1 MAVIFSGALLVIGSH
16 LHATVTQSLR
26 LRFDNQMLSRDL
38 ATSEQHAALL
48 EQAHAAVLQAKE
60 AAEAAN
66 RAKSE
71 FLATMSHE
79 LRTPLHIIISYT
91 NLLQERAFGQL
102 TAEQEDPLRAVDV
115 NARALLEL
123 VSALLDVSRLEAG
136 RLPLSVGTVDVAQV
150 LTEIQRETRELQ
162 EQSRLGYVWQVIEPL
177 PLIETDPRHL
187 KVIVKNLLANAIKFT
202 QAGRISV
209 TAQGVAGGVAIDIA
223 DTGIGLT
230 PEAIAQIFEPF
241 YQVDSSDT
249 RRHGGVGL
257 GLHIVRRLLQ
267 LLGGSV
273 AVESEIGRGSTFR
286 IWIPT
291 GDGFI
296 PQV

>member
-1 MAVIFSGALLVIGSH
+1 VIGSH

-38 ATSEQHAALL
+38 ATSERHATML
-48 EQAHAAVLQAKE
+48 EQAHAEVLRAKE
-60 AAEAAN
+60 EAEAAN

-79 LRTPLHIIISYT
+79 LRTPLHIIIGYT
-91 NLLQERAFGQL
+91 NLLQEGIFGQV
-102 TAEQEDPLRAVDV
+102 TAEQEAPLHAVDT
-115 NARALLEL
+115 NAQALLGL

-136 RLPLSVGTVDVAQV
+136 RLPLSVCTVDVAQV
-150 LTEIQRETRELQ
+150 LAEIQKETQELQ
-162 EQSRLGYVWQVIEPL
+162 DQSRLGYVWQVIEPL
-177 PLIETDPRHL
+177 PLVETDPRHL
-187 KVIVKNLLANAIKFT
+187 KVIVKNLLGNAIKFT
-202 QAGRISV
+202 QEGRISII
-209 TAQGVAGGVAIDIA
+209 AQGVAGGVAIDIA

-249 RRHGGVGL
+249 RKHGGVGL

-273 AVESEIGRGSTFR
+273 VVESKVGRGSTFR

-291 GDGFI
+291 GNGFV
-296 PQV
+296 PPV